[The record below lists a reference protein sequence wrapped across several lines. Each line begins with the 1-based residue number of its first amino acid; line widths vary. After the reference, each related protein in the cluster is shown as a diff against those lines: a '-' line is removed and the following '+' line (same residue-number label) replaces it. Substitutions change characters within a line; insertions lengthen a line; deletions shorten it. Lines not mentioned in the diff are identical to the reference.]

1 MKGKKNQYW
10 LRSGT
15 FAMILNVQTIIFSF
29 GGFYFLVHLL
39 DKTSFGVWS
48 LFLATVTFFDMFRG
62 GLVQSALIQFL
73 SFSKPE
79 EESEILSAS
88 FSMSGLVMII
98 CIAVN
103 AALAGYLAD
112 LWHYPPLAKL
122 FYLYTIVY
130 LLNGILYQ
138 FQWIEQGKLSF
149 KGILVSTTIK
159 QAGYFLYL
167 AICFIRQ
174 QAPSLTSL
182 IYVTAIFTGVAV
194 IVQYFYVR
202 QWLGFAF
209 TRQYQWMLKMFH
221 YGKYVLGTSIS
232 GIITN
237 TINQMMLGAL
247 MSPATAGVYN
257 VAIKITNLADLPTN
271 ALGSIV
277 FPQSSKRFAL
287 EGEEASKYLYEK
299 SVGTILAML
308 IPFVLV
314 IFIFPAFVI
323 HVIAGKQY
331 LEAVH
336 VIQVTMITCLFNPF
350 ARMFGTILDSIG
362 KTKYNFGVIILF
374 TCVELVLNYFF
385 IRQFHLMGAIYATL
399 LANIIFFVV
408 MQSILRRE
416 LGVKW
421 FHAFVYAYRFYP
433 EFYATYIRPRL
444 KKRNA

>member
-1 MKGKKNQYW
+1 M
-10 LRSGT
+10 
-15 FAMILNVQTIIFSF
+15 
-29 GGFYFLVHLL
+29 
-39 DKTSFGVWS
+39 
-48 LFLATVTFFDMFRG
+48 
-62 GLVQSALIQFL
+62 
-73 SFSKPE
+73 
-79 EESEILSAS
+79 SAS

-98 CIAVN
+98 CIAMN
-103 AALAGYLAD
+103 AALAGYLAG

-122 FYLYTIVY
+122 FYLYTVVY

-149 KGILVSTTIK
+149 KGILVSTSIK

-167 AICFIRQ
+167 AVCFIRQ

-182 IYVTAIFTGVAV
+182 VYVTALFTGVAAV
-194 IVQYFYVR
+194 VQYFYVR
-202 QWLGFAF
+202 RWLGFTL

-314 IFIFPAFVI
+314 IFIFPA
-323 HVIAGKQY
+323 
-331 LEAVH
+331 L
-336 VIQVTMITCLFNPF
+336 
-350 ARMFGTILDSIG
+350 
-362 KTKYNFGVIILF
+362 
-374 TCVELVLNYFF
+374 
-385 IRQFHLMGAIYATL
+385 
-399 LANIIFFVV
+399 
-408 MQSILRRE
+408 
-416 LGVKW
+416 
-421 FHAFVYAYRFYP
+421 
-433 EFYATYIRPRL
+433 
-444 KKRNA
+444 